1 MIRRW
6 LQPFGWALHG
16 WVILLRT
23 QRHARVYFV
32 ASASVLGMGGWLRL
46 DRDDW
51 CWLVVAMALVW
62 SAEAFNSAVEQLA
75 DRVCRESDPLI
86 GAAKDLAAGAVLFTA
101 VGAALIGVLRLG
113 PPLCEKLSI
122 GS

>member
-6 LQPFGWALHG
+6 LQPFGWAFHG
-16 WVILLRT
+16 WMILMGT
-23 QRHARVYFV
+23 QRHARVHFAATV
-32 ASASVLGMGGWLRL
+32 AVVALGLWLQIS
-46 DRDDW
+46 RDDW
-51 CWLVVAMALVW
+51 CWLIAAMALVW

-75 DRVCRESDPLI
+75 DRVCREPDPLI

-101 VGAALIGVLRLG
+101 VGAAVIGILRLG
-113 PPLCEKLSI
+113 PPLWDKLCL